1 MPSIARNE
9 TKTSSTNK
17 SDFKPPYGCQIAW
30 TLSLKLISVLCCFP
44 LINALSITNECT
56 CVMMESPLRSRIT
69 SKLFHCSALNSWEDV
84 LTGSLVH
91 CYESA
96 STLPLKS
103 ALIYILF
110 VSKCSEQPL
119 FRSIDFMLSKFLEH
133 LIVQW
138 HKSGKLLQTFD
149 TYHLCCILSLLPS
162 FKIHQLWFLILFSFH
177 FCSSFI
183 FF

>member
-1 MPSIARNE
+1 MPSLLAWMYLCHDGEPIKVQNQL
-9 TKTSSTNK
+9 
-17 SDFKPPYGCQIAW
+17 KP
-30 TLSLKLISVLCCFP
+30 FP
-44 LINALSITNECT
+44 LQCFKFLGW
-56 CVMMESPLRSRIT
+56 
-69 SKLFHCSALNSWEDV
+69 CSDYH
-84 LTGSLVH
+84 SLVH

-110 VSKCSEQPL
+110 VSRSSEQPL

-133 LIVQW
+133 LIVQR

-149 TYHLCCILSLLPS
+149 TYQLCCMFSLLPS

-177 FCSSFI
+177 FFPFFFFSSRLLFNKCLAEC
-183 FF
+183 